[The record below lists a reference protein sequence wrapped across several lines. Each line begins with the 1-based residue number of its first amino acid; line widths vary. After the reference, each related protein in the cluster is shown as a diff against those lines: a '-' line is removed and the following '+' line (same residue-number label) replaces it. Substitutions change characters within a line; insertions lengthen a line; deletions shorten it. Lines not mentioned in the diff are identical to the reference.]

1 MMRRLLVIARL
12 WYNIDIGLLGAVI
25 VMVCLGLLIIFSAT
39 HSSASKAERLLY
51 QKQMLWLMVGF
62 GGLAVMSVVPHR
74 IFYALS
80 YVIYLLAMIALLGLF
95 IAPGSLSEAKRWYSL
110 GPVSIQPSE
119 MAKIATIFA
128 VARFLSTRKIER
140 GKIQDLLVP
149 IFLVAVPALLVL
161 RQPDLG
167 TALVFIALLF
177 PLLYWSGLGL
187 DTLFFLISPAINMLF
202 SFNWVV
208 WTCFMLFLFGLL
220 YIVKPRLS
228 VICAVVVINIVV
240 GLLTPYLWNNVLHEY
255 QRRRVIA
262 FVNPEKEP
270 LGMGYQVIQSKVA
283 IGSGGFTGK
292 GFLDGTQTKL
302 DFLPKQHTDFI
313 FAVVAEEFGFLGSLF
328 ILFLFGLVIYRGIR
342 IAASVRNSYASL
354 VAIGVVS
361 VFVFHV
367 VVNIGMALGV
377 MPVVGMPLPFLSYGG
392 SSLLVSMCMIGL
404 LLNIWAR
411 RHAY

>member
-1 MMRRLLVIARL
+1 VISFRLFQ
-12 WYNIDIGLLGAVI
+12 NIDIRLLAAVTLMGAIGV
-25 VMVCLGLLIIFSAT
+25 LLIFSAT
-39 HSSASKAERLLY
+39 QSSASEAERLLY
-51 QKQMLWLMVGF
+51 QKQLLWLVLGWA
-62 GGLAVMSVVPHR
+62 GLTIMSVIPHR

-80 YVIYLLAMIALLGLF
+80 YVLYLLAVFALLGLF
-95 IAPGSLSEAKRWYSL
+95 VAPGSLSEARRWYHF
-110 GPVSIQPSE
+110 GPISIQPSE
-119 MAKIATIFA
+119 IAKIATIFA
-128 VARFLSTRKIER
+128 VARFLSTRKIEK
-140 GKIQDLLVP
+140 GKFQDIFIP
-149 IFLVAVPALLVL
+149 IFLVSVPALLIL

-167 TALVFIALLF
+167 TALVFAGVLF

-187 DTLFFLISPAINMLF
+187 DKLFFLISPAVNMIF
-202 SFNWVV
+202 SFNWIA
-208 WTCFMLFLFGLL
+208 WTCFMLILFCLL
-220 YIVKPRLS
+220 YVVKPRLS
-228 VICAVVVINIVV
+228 VISAVVIINIVV
-240 GLLTPYLWNNVLHEY
+240 GLLTPHLWNNVLHEY

-262 FVNPEKEP
+262 FVNPEMDP

-313 FAVVAEEFGFLGSLF
+313 FAVVGEEFGFLGSIA
-328 ILFLFGLVIYRGIR
+328 ILLLLGLIIYRGIR
-342 IAASVRNSYASL
+342 IASTVRNSFASL

-367 VVNIGMALGV
+367 VVNIGMALGI

-392 SSLLVSMCMIGL
+392 SSLLVSMSMVGL